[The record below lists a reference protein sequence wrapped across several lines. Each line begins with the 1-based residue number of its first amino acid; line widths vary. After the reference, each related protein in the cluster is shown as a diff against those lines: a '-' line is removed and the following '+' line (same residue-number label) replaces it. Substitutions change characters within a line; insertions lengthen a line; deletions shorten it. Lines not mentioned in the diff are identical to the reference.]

1 MKRKTI
7 NTIVGVSVCCMLFS
21 TFTGCG
27 KKKEPETTTTT
38 TTETATQ
45 QTINN
50 DDLLENFD
58 DIAKDVDLIETAS
71 QNNATITYELDD
83 NENTNV
89 EYKLTKLTFKDW
101 GFSIS
106 VPTSLTQNYQKHSS
120 MKDVSITSENAM
132 EFNYLV
138 TDEKSTFQL
147 FKPSERYFAIFRDD
161 DEMTPEFIE
170 ALQSK
175 DHTTITSR
183 ITDNS
188 IFAISSKEPLS
199 FKYNDIAQ
207 GVYYQVTITPAKVKD
222 LKYDGVA
229 LFFIVDNHLYY
240 VLYGESSYYDID
252 TMEKGYAEAILKSI
266 EINNPLTT
274 QPDEVEYPDHYE
286 FDIEELK
293 KEYPD
298 EADTFD
304 YIYKQQQEL
313 DGKEETQQTPSDDT
327 SVIDTTDNSFPQDGN
342 EDKKEEDTT
351 ETTTE
356 TQEYKEPEV
365 VGYTDDGEPIF
376 QSVEE

>member
-1 MKRKTI
+1 MKSKTI

-27 KKKEPETTTTT
+27 KKREQETTTTT
-38 TTETATQ
+38 TTETTAQ
-45 QTINN
+45 QTIDN

-106 VPTSLTQNYQKHSS
+106 VPTSLTQNYQKYSS

-175 DHTTITSR
+175 DHATITSR
-183 ITDNS
+183 IADNS
-188 IFAISSKEPLS
+188 IFAISGKEPLS

-207 GVYYQVTITPAKVKD
+207 GVYY
-222 LKYDGVA
+222 
-229 LFFIVDNHLYY
+229 
-240 VLYGESSYYDID
+240 
-252 TMEKGYAEAILKSI
+252 
-266 EINNPLTT
+266 
-274 QPDEVEYPDHYE
+274 
-286 FDIEELK
+286 
-293 KEYPD
+293 
-298 EADTFD
+298 
-304 YIYKQQQEL
+304 
-313 DGKEETQQTPSDDT
+313 
-327 SVIDTTDNSFPQDGN
+327 
-342 EDKKEEDTT
+342 
-351 ETTTE
+351 
-356 TQEYKEPEV
+356 
-365 VGYTDDGEPIF
+365 
-376 QSVEE
+376 